1 MTGYSDIARAYEAYD
16 RLGSWDQVDSGLIY
30 TCNAGWVDL
39 GHMRTTNTRR
49 TIGASNLWAQ
59 IDAEG
64 PELLR
69 EVCTLASADLNIG
82 YTIAKQWLNG
92 CNSDPYYRFPDGQ
105 TGFEIIYRQDHE
117 NIPGRPGS
125 GGRFIVKHGM
135 TSRQKKSVALSIFMD
150 VSRRFE
156 WFQRV
161 LSLNDFILTNSGH
174 SEEDLV
180 SNLLG
185 FYIAIGELSKAE
197 VIRLVHPTSRETAE
211 HVWRV
216 SGAVGDNKN
225 RTWEPNIH
233 DTGFNNDVAQI
244 CQDECL
250 AQPKEFPAA
259 FQSIQSV
266 EEGSTYVRLSTMGNF
281 FPLE

>member
-1 MTGYSDIARAYEAYD
+1 MTGYSDIARAYDAYA
-16 RLGSWDQVDSGLIY
+16 RLGRWDQVDSGLIY

-39 GHMRTTNTRR
+39 GHMRTTNPRR

-64 PELLR
+64 PALHR
-69 EVCTLASADLNIG
+69 EVC
-82 YTIAKQWLNG
+82 
-92 CNSDPYYRFPDGQ
+92 YRFPDGQ
-105 TGFEIIYRQDHE
+105 TGFEVIYRQDHE
-117 NIPGRPGS
+117 NFPGRPGS
-125 GGRFIVKHGM
+125 GGRFIAKHGM
-135 TSRQKKSVALSIFMD
+135 TSRQKRSVALSIFMD

-156 WFQRV
+156 WFQRI
-161 LSLNDFILTNSGH
+161 LSLNDFVLTNSGH

-185 FYIAIGELSKAE
+185 FYIAVGELSKAE
-197 VIRLVHPTSRETAE
+197 VMRLVHPTSRETAE

-225 RTWEPNIH
+225 RTWQPNIH

-244 CQDECL
+244 CQDDCL
-250 AQPKEFPAA
+250 AQPKEFPAV
-259 FQSIQSV
+259 FQSIQPID
-266 EEGSTYVRLSTMGNF
+266 EGSTYVRLSTMGNF
-281 FPLE
+281 FPLD